1 MSNIVD
7 EIPITD
13 THIQSIGIAK
23 IIFIEKNT
31 TIKVQQ
37 LSILY
42 LKHK

>member
-7 EIPITD
+7 EIPIRD
-13 THIQSIGIAK
+13 IHIQAMGIAK
-23 IIFIEKNT
+23 IILIEKNT

-42 LKHK
+42 LRHK

>member
-7 EIPITD
+7 VIPITD
-13 THIQSIGIAK
+13 THIQAIGIAK
-23 IIFIEKNT
+23 IILIEKNT